1 MTVPLHSLSQKVG
14 LLICYYITL
23 SFWSAQ
29 TLALSMMSRNVG
41 GQTKKSVV
49 VTMSFVFWSAGNS
62 IGRSTRS
69 FSIPEMDSSVH

>member
-1 MTVPLHSLSQKVG
+1 MTVSPTGTAQKVG

-29 TLALSMMSRNVG
+29 TLTLSMISRNIG

-49 VTMSFVFWSAGNS
+49 VATCFIIWSTGNA
-62 IGRSTRS
+62 IGELGLTQQGQQS
-69 FSIPEMDSSVH
+69 DGC

>member
-1 MTVPLHSLSQKVG
+1 MTVEPNTLAQKVG

-29 TLALSMMSRNVG
+29 TLALSMVSRNIG

-49 VTMSFVFWSAGNS
+49 VATSFIIWSTGNA
-62 IGRSTRS
+62 IG
-69 FSIPEMDSSVH
+69 ESSVPQSNRHHRAIY